1 MQCPGSN
8 QRIWLSMRFIVID
21 NVRYNLPVFRF
32 ESYLMHQI
40 SAWTIHLLLAGDIIS
55 LAVSDVIVQ
64 LIKFLWIGDGDRMS
78 IIFPLSE
85 SLMIIWIGKF
95 TR

>member
-1 MQCPGSN
+1 M
-8 QRIWLSMRFIVID
+8 
-21 NVRYNLPVFRF
+21 
-32 ESYLMHQI
+32 
-40 SAWTIHLLLAGDIIS
+40 
-55 LAVSDVIVQ
+55 IVQ